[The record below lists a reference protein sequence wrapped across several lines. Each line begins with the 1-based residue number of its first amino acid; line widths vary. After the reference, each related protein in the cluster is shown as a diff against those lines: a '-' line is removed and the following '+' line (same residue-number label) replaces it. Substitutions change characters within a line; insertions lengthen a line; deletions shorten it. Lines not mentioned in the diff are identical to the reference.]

1 MKTGTKS
8 ILYGAHCFLLHPVF
22 VAVAWVKLFGWTWD
36 PRVWVAFFVHD
47 LGYWGKPNMDGKEG
61 ETHPELGAKIMHF
74 LFDGW
79 KTEIVCRRRM
89 DEWEYQN
96 FLKNGWKCVD
106 ASTREYS
113 VWDYEFLT
121 FRRRVRKTT
130 WYDFTLYHSRYYA
143 KRKGARPSKL
153 CYADKLA
160 FVITPQWLYLP
171 MAKSTGEIEEYM
183 KEFLEMFGGEK
194 TFNAMG
200 TVLKRFMYQWWHCDA
215 VLKTREWVEEHKDG
229 KPDTWTES
237 RHKVTDPLAVL
248 REDTYTNEETDL
260 MVGKMIRTQNASR
273 L

>member
-8 ILYGAHCFLLHPVF
+8 ILYGAHCFFLHPIF

-47 LGYWGKPNMDGKEG
+47 LGYWGKPNMDGTEG

-74 LFDGW
+74 FFDGW
-79 KTEIVCRRRM
+79 KTERFSLLHM
-89 DEWEYQN
+89 DEWAYDQQI
-96 FLKNGWKCVD
+96 KAGWKCTKKQV
-106 ASTREYS
+106 SPMPF
-113 VWDYEFLT
+113 WKYEFLS
-121 FRRRVRKTT
+121 FKRMVRKTT

-143 KRKGARPSKL
+143 KRKNAQPSKL
-153 CYADKLA
+153 CYADKMA

-183 KEFLEMFGGEK
+183 KEDYKAYMTMFSIERCEPI
-194 TFNAMG
+194 
-200 TVLKRFMYQWWHCDA
+200 LKRFICQWWHYNA
-215 VLKTREWVEEHKDG
+215 VLKTRKWVEEHKDG

-237 RHKVTDPLAVL
+237 RHSVTDPLAVL
-248 REDTYTNEETDL
+248 REDTYSNEETDL
-260 MVGKMIRTQNASR
+260 MVGKMVRIQNAAR